1 MLLDQFQ
8 HALWVFE
15 HMPILQPQDRE
26 TGGIEKSLA
35 SLVPDNRGLTVVRGP
50 FQLDDKS
57 LARAIEV
64 NNVRADAVLSP
75 EFPALQ
81 LRALQYTP

>member
-1 MLLDQFQ
+1 MLLDQIQ

-26 TGGIEKSLA
+26 TGGIEKSFA
-35 SLVPDNRGLTVVRGP
+35 SFVPDNRGLTVVHGP

-57 LARAIEV
+57 LFRAIEV
-64 NNVRADAVLSP
+64 NDVGSDAVLSP
-75 EFPALQ
+75 EFAALQ
-81 LRALQYTP
+81 L